1 MADSLVIYQH
11 ILCLWL
17 IIWLEITYYLFMSDY
32 LARNY
37 QILCLLLIGWLDVN
51 VFSVYDLLVG

>member
-11 ILCLWL
+11 ILSLWL